1 MKKNMNIFEKETMKA
16 DLSLIISPEEPLMK
30 QMYALLGKLCTMY
43 DFTTLNAN
51 DQYVTLKHDNSGL
64 IIRYTTEE
72 RIMKSS
78 MNNSTHTTYK
88 KDFEEWIEKNKIKV
102 FNKLSDVTDKYDF
115 DLEKGQKC
123 TFINDYGIKFEGH
136 TIMGFGERDNNMFTG
151 EDTGRYVY
159 LDKDSYWLPTS
170 PKSIIIEKT
179 AINQN
184 NIDKVLQSSEGKTLI
199 GEINPDKQVN
209 NYRILDKSTCKIE
222 PLHISN
228 IDLNKQLP
236 ETIKEFLSGKQV
248 EMTTKSGASQKI
260 GLSKTPAG
268 WGIQISKQAFQ
279 ITESSAEI

>member
-1 MKKNMNIFEKETMKA
+1 M
-16 DLSLIISPEEPLMK
+16 
-30 QMYALLGKLCTMY
+30 
-43 DFTTLNAN
+43 
-51 DQYVTLKHDNSGL
+51 
-64 IIRYTTEE
+64 
-72 RIMKSS
+72 
-78 MNNSTHTTYK
+78 
-88 KDFEEWIEKNKIKV
+88 
-102 FNKLSDVTDKYDF
+102 TDKYDF

-199 GEINPDKQVN
+199 GEINPDKQIN
-209 NYRILDKSTCKIE
+209 NYRILDKSTGKVE

-228 IDLNKQLP
+228 IDLGRQSP
-236 ETIKEFLSGKQV
+236 ETLKKLLSGQQT
-248 EMTTKSGASQKI
+248 EITTKSGASQLV
-260 GLSKTPAG
+260 GLSKTLTG
-268 WGIQISKQAFQ
+268 WGIQVGKQIFNMAD
-279 ITESSAEI
+279 SSAEI